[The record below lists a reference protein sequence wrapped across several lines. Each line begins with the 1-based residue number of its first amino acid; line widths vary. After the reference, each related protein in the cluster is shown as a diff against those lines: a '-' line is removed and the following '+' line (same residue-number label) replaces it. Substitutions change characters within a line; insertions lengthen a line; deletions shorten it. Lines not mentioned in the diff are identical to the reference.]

1 LFFLAFLLHRFLPL
15 IIVTTKE
22 PFQINRLLTN
32 TLYSEHDVL
41 PSETRGQSRGLP
53 SLPFTKSLLHP
64 TMMRFG
70 IGRSVISFHCPAF
83 CPATSTP
90 SSLSELIRA
99 THNRY
104 PQPRE
109 LTRSHSQHTNQ
120 IRHKNEASP
129 FMLRKHDTQDPPER
143 IFREGALRY
152 TFGQIASSMCWR
164 LDSATSRPPSL
175 TDVSLYCIYINKPSH
190 IDKNASLLFNTMH
203 LGQTVAGVTEE
214 ERQGV
219 RQQ

>member
-1 LFFLAFLLHRFLPL
+1 
-15 IIVTTKE
+15 
-22 PFQINRLLTN
+22 
-32 TLYSEHDVL
+32 VL
-41 PSETRGQSRGLP
+41 PIETRGQSRGLP
-53 SLPFTKSLLHP
+53 SFPFTKSLLHP
-64 TMMRFG
+64 AIMRFG
-70 IGRSVISFHCPAF
+70 IRRSVISFHCPAF

-90 SSLSELIRA
+90 SSLSELSRA

-104 PQPRE
+104 PQSRE
-109 LTRSHSQHTNQ
+109 LTRSISLHPNQ
-120 IRHKNEASP
+120 IRYKNEASP
-129 FMLRKHDTQDPPER
+129 FMLHKHDTNDLQDPPER

-152 TFGQIASSMCWR
+152 AFGQIASSMCWR

-203 LGQTVAGVTEE
+203 LGHTVADVTAEE
-214 ERQGV
+214 WHSV